1 MLQLAA
7 RQIIGK
13 LLNAIIDKFERV
25 RATLNANRPATG
37 FHCWTDSIN
46 DTIRNVIT
54 SVVTERDCVCTSYW
68 VRLHFEWLTGIGFPT
83 GYCYVTLCY
92 NFANQVDVNKVLF
105 FFLAMDLID
114 NYIYFNNVHVRLS
127 TNCLQRIR
135 DLLSR
140 FSFRFVVK
148 MGSSPRNLK
157 DTPVHQVFFRPGCVW
172 PLFCYF

>member
-25 RATLNANRPATG
+25 RATLNANRPATD
-37 FHCWTDSIN
+37 FHCWTDSIK
-46 DTIRNVIT
+46 TILYTISKVIT
-54 SVVTERDCVCTSYW
+54 SVVTEREIASAQV
-68 VRLHFEWLTGIGFPT
+68 IGSGCILSGLPT
-83 GYCYVTLCY
+83 GYWYVTLCY
-92 NFANQVDVNKVLF
+92 NYANQVDVNKVLF

-114 NYIYFNNVHVRLS
+114 NYIYFNYVHVRLN

-135 DLLSR
+135 DLLSGV
-140 FSFRFVVK
+140 SFRFLVK

-157 DTPVHQVFFRPGCVW
+157 DTPVHQALVRPGGVW
-172 PLFCYF
+172 PLFFCF